1 MNSTETAV
9 PPMNTTT
16 ADSRRGAGASLL
28 LWCVGVLCMA
38 AATWFG
44 IQVEGQLHQAPL
56 GPLDPGQPL
65 VRQVAPWFFA
75 FGFPVGLALCALAT
89 RLPRPDARTGP
100 WPLLAAAGLLV
111 AAPVLVSVLAGR
123 APSPGFFGTGG
134 VVIALCAVLTFLVLG
149 RLRRTLP
156 GDLRVALDLLV
167 WGLAC
172 FAVAA
177 WNLCGTAAMP
187 SHLLSPETVLRLG
200 TLPFAI
206 GQMKTVQALLA
217 VGWVL
222 VLLAALAA
230 LRRRPAPP
238 AGG

>member
-1 MNSTETAV
+1 MTEQTSE
-9 PPMNTTT
+9 
-16 ADSRRGAGASLL
+16 SRQGSGASLL

-38 AATWFG
+38 AAIGFG
-44 IQVEGQLHQAPL
+44 AQVEGQLQQHPL
-56 GPLDPGQPL
+56 GYLDPGQPL
-65 VRQVAPWFFA
+65 LRQVAPWLFA
-75 FGFPVGLALCALAT
+75 FSFPVGLVLCALAT
-89 RLPRPDARTGP
+89 RLPLGRGRPGA
-100 WPLLAAAGLLV
+100 WVLVAAAGLLV
-111 AAPVLVSVLAGR
+111 AAPVLVPGLAGR
-123 APSPGFFGTGG
+123 ASAPGFFGTGG
-134 VVIALCAVLTFLVLG
+134 VTIALCAAATFLVLG

-156 GDLRVALDLLV
+156 VAARGPLDLLV

-177 WNLCGTAAMP
+177 WILCGTAAMP

-217 VGWVL
+217 LGWVL

-230 LRRRPAPP
+230 LRRGQGPQ
-238 AGG
+238 